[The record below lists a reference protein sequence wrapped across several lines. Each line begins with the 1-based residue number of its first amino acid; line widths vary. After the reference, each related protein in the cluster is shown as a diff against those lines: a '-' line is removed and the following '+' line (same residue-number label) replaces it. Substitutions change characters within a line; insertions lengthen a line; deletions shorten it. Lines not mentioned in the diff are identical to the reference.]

1 MSKFKLFLAVWV
13 LAAGCNASGADNKVQ
28 AHEQL
33 VQLARE
39 MTQTTAT
46 LFPMMATGLGI
57 PGHDAELEQ
66 PSEPYRQHYL
76 TLLKS
81 WRAQVAAIV
90 AKQANTLSLVD
101 RDDAR
106 LLQSQISENL
116 NQLTVYQQDRKD
128 YGSWSLNIVNII
140 FDQFLHLPVQ
150 GEEGATQSDSHAA
163 WMDIIARMEKA
174 PDYIRRGQRLS
185 TKPGHLFGE
194 ISRTQLAGA
203 PSFFNDALTETAR
216 QQLGE
221 QSPEFHRFIAA
232 RDQLLKTTAET
243 KAYIDAHLKSWP
255 DNHTIT
261 RAEYDNMLRDEQ
273 LLPFDSAA
281 VERMGWDELAH
292 GWAEEAWLKLRSQK
306 TGLAFGPQSGGGMA
320 PEGPALIDFYRDRI
334 AELRKFV
341 VDNDVVTVPD
351 WLGTMKIIETPPF
364 LQSVSPGASMN
375 SPRLFAT
382 STTGFYFITPPKSLK
397 DAAERLDMN
406 QDFDSDRIL
415 STGAHEAMPGHFMQ
429 LSIAKR
435 HSDYIRSIQHS
446 GAFAEGWAFYGEEMF
461 VRLGLFGDHLD
472 GRLFTARW
480 ERVRGA
486 RAIVDFKFITGA
498 WTYEQAA
505 EFYSRQ
511 SGFTLDDARA
521 AVAGIAKS
529 PGYMIAYTVGRLQL
543 QTLLGEYMLR
553 TGDKGSLH
561 DFHDRLLSYG
571 TVPFAIL
578 GPELLEDLSKP
589 AREVRAVANY

>member
-1 MSKFKLFLAVWV
+1 MSKFKLV
-13 LAAGCNASGADNKVQ
+13 LAAWLLASGASAATADNT
-28 AHEQL
+28 HEQL
-33 VQLARE
+33 VALARE
-39 MTQTTAT
+39 MTQTTAQ
-46 LFPMMATGLGI
+46 LYPMMATGLGI
-57 PGHDAELEQ
+57 TGHDGELEQ
-66 PSEPYRQHYL
+66 PSEQFRQHYL
-76 TLLKS
+76 NQLKT
-81 WRAQVAAIV
+81 WRSQVAAIV
-90 AKQANTLSLVD
+90 AKNEKSLSLVD
-101 RDDAR
+101 RDDAK
-106 LLQSQISENL
+106 LLQAQITGNL

-128 YGSWSLNIVNII
+128 YGSWALNVVNII
-140 FDQFLHLPVQ
+140 FDQFLHLPVE
-150 GEEGATQSDSHAA
+150 GEEGAGQPQIRAA
-163 WMDIIARMEKA
+163 WNDIIARMEKA
-174 PDYIRRGQRLS
+174 PDYIARGQKLS

-194 ISRTQLAGA
+194 ISSEQLGGA
-203 PSFFNDALTETAR
+203 PEFFNDALTGTAKK
-216 QQLGE
+216 QLGE
-221 QSPEFHRFIAA
+221 QSPEFRKFIKA
-232 RDQLLKTTAET
+232 RDQLLNTLATT
-243 KAYIDAHLKSWP
+243 KSYIDAHLKSWP

-261 RAEYDNMLRDEQ
+261 GAEYDRMLHDEQ
-273 LLPFDSAA
+273 LLPFSSAD

-292 GWAEEAWLKLRSQK
+292 GWAEEAWLKQRSTK
-306 TGLAFGPQSGGGMA
+306 TGLAFGPNSGGGMA
-320 PEGPALIDFYRDRI
+320 PEGAALIDFYRDRI
-334 AELRKFV
+334 ADLRKFV
-341 VDNDVVTVPD
+341 VENDVVTVPD

-375 SPRLFAT
+375 SPRLFSS

-397 DAAERLDMN
+397 EAADRLDMN

-435 HSDYIRSIQHS
+435 HSDYIRSIQNS
-446 GAFAEGWAFYGEEMF
+446 GTFAEGWAFYGEEMF

-511 SGFTLDDARA
+511 SGFTLEAARA

-543 QTLLGEYMLR
+543 QSLLGEYMLR
-553 TGDKGSLH
+553 TGDKGTLR

-571 TVPFAIL
+571 SVPFAIL
-578 GPELLEDLSKP
+578 APELLQDLNKTSQ
-589 AREVRAVANY
+589 EVRAVANY